1 VPPRPPTISP
11 IAPLQINPIDAGL
24 AGVGSDL
31 PRAGEEAG
39 KSVSAEPSFR
49 LARSLERA
57 LAGEV
62 VRVGTE
68 NRAKLGAVRAALAGF
83 TESASVLMLEPIGVP
98 SDVPEQPI
106 GFREIV
112 AGARN
117 RARAA
122 FASGPCAMAVGI
134 EDGLV
139 SLGDTE
145 SGAEVYNIGCAWV
158 TDGTREG
165 HGFSSGF
172 AYPGGCLEPAF
183 RDQAPIGDL
192 FDGLWRENRGLPSK
206 QNPRAEP
213 AKSEPSARSDGNI
226 GLLTG
231 GRLDRSDYG
240 SQAVVCALVRFL
252 HTDLYD

>member
-1 VPPRPPTISP
+1 MG
-11 IAPLQINPIDAGL
+11 D
-24 AGVGSDL
+24 
-31 PRAGEEAG
+31 
-39 KSVSAEPSFR
+39 FR
-49 LARSLERA
+49 LARSLARA

-68 NRAKLGAVRAALAGF
+68 NRAKLGAVRTALAGF
-83 TESASVLMLEPIGVP
+83 ANEASRILVQPVGVA
-98 SDVPEQPI
+98 SGVPEQPI
-106 GFREIV
+106 GWGEIV

-122 FASGPCAMAVGI
+122 WESGDCALAVGI

-139 SLGDTE
+139 RLNAGAAGAPEAGTGDY
-145 SGAEVYNIGCAWV
+145 SEVYHSEVFNVGCAWI
-158 TDGTREG
+158 TDGEREG

-172 AYPGGCLEPAF
+172 AYPAGCLEPAF
-183 RDQAPIGDL
+183 REQVAIGDL
-192 FDGLWRENRGLPSK
+192 FDRLWREKRPQVDASQIGRGPTASV
-206 QNPRAEP
+206 PP
-213 AKSEPSARSDGNI
+213 AGGLGEGGIASGRSGGNI

-231 GRLDRSDYG
+231 GRLDRCDYG

>member
-1 VPPRPPTISP
+1 MPEADLHHPT
-11 IAPLQINPIDAGL
+11 L
-24 AGVGSDL
+24 
-31 PRAGEEAG
+31 
-39 KSVSAEPSFR
+39 R
-49 LARSLERA
+49 LAPSLERA
-57 LAGEV
+57 LSGDV

-68 NRAKLGAVRAALAGF
+68 NRAKLGAVREALARF
-83 TESASVLMLEPIGVP
+83 ANASITLSIVP
-98 SDVPEQPI
+98 VRVASDVPEQPI
-106 GFREIV
+106 GWSEVV

-122 FASGPCAMAVGI
+122 FATGECALAVGI

-139 SLGDTE
+139 RLSEAAPQQDWRDY
-145 SGAEVYNIGCAWV
+145 YNVGCAWV
-158 TDGTREG
+158 TDGVREG

-172 AYPGGCLEPAF
+172 AYPPGSLETAI

-192 FDGLWRENRGLPSK
+192 FDALWRNHRPAPPPGPAPAPTPSEAVEA
-206 QNPRAEP
+206 PARAI
-213 AKSEPSARSDGNI
+213 PSGRNGGNI

-231 GRLDRSDYG
+231 GRLERVDYG

>member
-1 VPPRPPTISP
+1 MSEADSRAAFCL
-11 IAPLQINPIDAGL
+11 AP
-24 AGVGSDL
+24 
-31 PRAGEEAG
+31 
-39 KSVSAEPSFR
+39 
-49 LARSLERA
+49 SLERA
-57 LAGEV
+57 LGGDV

-68 NRAKLGAVRAALAGF
+68 NRAKLAAVHDAFALFAD
-83 TESASVLMLEPIGVP
+83 ASIELRVAPVGVG
-98 SDVPEQPI
+98 SDVPDQPL
-106 GFREIV
+106 GWSEIV

-122 FASGPCAMAVGI
+122 LASGDCALAVGI

-139 SLGDTE
+139 RLSEGPPEDDLRDY
-145 SGAEVYNIGCAWV
+145 YNVGCAWV
-158 TDGTREG
+158 SDGEREG

-172 AYPGGCLEPAF
+172 AYPPGSLEPAI

-192 FDGLWRENRGLPSK
+192 FDALWRKQRSGLPTSASS
-206 QNPRAEP
+206 RP
-213 AKSEPSARSDGNI
+213 AKTAPSGRGGGNI

-231 GRLDRSDYG
+231 SRLERAAYG